1 VVTLTCLVRTA
12 DHRTLVD
19 VVTVANPKEPISPVA
34 TTQLLA
40 LARGGIALADRDA
53 SAAGG

>member
-1 VVTLTCLVRTA
+1 MTLTYLVGAA

-19 VVTVANPKEPISPVA
+19 VLTVANPKEPISPVA

-40 LARGGIALADRDA
+40 LARGGIALAD
-53 SAAGG
+53 SAAG